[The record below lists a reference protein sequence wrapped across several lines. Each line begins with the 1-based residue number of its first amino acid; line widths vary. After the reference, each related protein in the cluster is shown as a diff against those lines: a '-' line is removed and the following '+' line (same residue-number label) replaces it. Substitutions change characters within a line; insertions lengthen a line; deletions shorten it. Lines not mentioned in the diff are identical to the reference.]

1 MPEMRRFE
9 GRAVLVTGGGSG
21 IGEACCLRLA
31 GEGARV
37 AVLDIDLSSAQAVA
51 EQIREEDGKA
61 VAVHVDVA
69 DPASVEAAVAETV
82 ARLGPLRLAVNNAGI
97 GGARLPIDQLPLE
110 QWDHT
115 LAVNLTGVFHCLRAE
130 HPRLLAAGGGAI
142 VNTGSVLSVV
152 SSAVTPAYSV
162 SKHGV
167 LALTRS
173 AALAWGGQGIR
184 VNAVGPGF
192 TRTGMTAGTPPE
204 RLAEVAAQNALGRL
218 TEPEEV
224 AATVAFLGS
233 DEARGIT
240 GALYLVD
247 GGFTVA

>member
-1 MPEMRRFE
+1 MAEMRRFE

-31 GEGARV
+31 SEGARV
-37 AVLDIDLSSAQAVA
+37 AVLDIDLEGAQGVA

-61 VAVHVDVA
+61 IAIPVDVA
-69 DPASVEAAVAETV
+69 DPASVEAAVAEAE

-97 GGARLPIDQLPLE
+97 GGARLTLDQLPMD
-110 QWDHT
+110 QWDRT
-115 LAVNLTGVFHCLRAE
+115 LAVNLTGVFHCMRAE
-130 HPRLLAAGGGAI
+130 YPRLVAAGGGAI

-192 TRTGMTAGTPPE
+192 ARTGMTEGTPAG
-204 RLAEVAAQNALGRL
+204 RLAEVAAQNPLNRIV
-218 TEPEEV
+218 EPDDV
-224 AATVAFLGS
+224 AATIAFLGS
-233 DEARGIT
+233 DEARSIT

-247 GGFTVA
+247 AGFSAA